1 MRYLSLLFSAAI
13 VAADQLIKSLAVRH
27 LREVATVPLWQD
39 VLHLTYVENRGMAF
53 SMMEGQTWLLVWVTG
68 AILLLLLAYMLFGK
82 DHTKPL
88 LFSMAAVLGGGVGNL
103 IDRAT
108 VGFVVDYI
116 DFRLINFAVFN
127 FADICVCLGTFGMMI
142 CILLSESKKPKER
155 AES

>member
-1 MRYLSLLFSAAI
+1 MIYLSLLFSAAI
-13 VAADQLIKSLAVRH
+13 VAVDQLIKSLALRH
-27 LREVATVPLWQD
+27 LTGVATVPLWED

-68 AILLLLLAYMLFGK
+68 AILLALLLYMVFGK
-82 DHTKPL
+82 GHTKPL

-116 DFRLINFAVFN
+116 DVRIINFAVFN
-127 FADICVCLGTFGMMI
+127 FADICVCLGTIAMMI
-142 CILLSESKKPKER
+142 CILLSENKKSKEDKE
-155 AES
+155 